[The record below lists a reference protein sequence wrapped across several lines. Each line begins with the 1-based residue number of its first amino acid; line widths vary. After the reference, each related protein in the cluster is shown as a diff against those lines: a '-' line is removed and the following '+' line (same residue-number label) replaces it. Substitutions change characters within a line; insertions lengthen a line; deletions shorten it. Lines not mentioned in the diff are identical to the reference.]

1 MDVRLVLF
9 LSNVTGPASFGLV
22 WTDIA
27 TRFVT
32 CFSALGSRR
41 WSRACPGK
49 MASRPRLSARGKACR
64 RGMRQ
69 HPARRLE
76 RDAFSFDF
84 RRHCERSEAITIR
97 SHFIRVI
104 SEDRRYGKDVFHTLN
119 TRVGP

>member
-1 MDVRLVLF
+1 MEFILVLF
-9 LSNVTGPASFGLV
+9 RSTPLEFGLKEWFSDNIRARCIVTGPAIFGLV
-22 WTDIA
+22 CTDIA

-41 WSRACPGK
+41 LSRACPGK

-76 RDAFSFDF
+76 RDEFSFDF
-84 RRHCERSEAITIR
+84 RRHCERSEAMTIR
-97 SHFIRVI
+97 SNVIRV
-104 SEDRRYGKDVFHTLN
+104 
-119 TRVGP
+119 